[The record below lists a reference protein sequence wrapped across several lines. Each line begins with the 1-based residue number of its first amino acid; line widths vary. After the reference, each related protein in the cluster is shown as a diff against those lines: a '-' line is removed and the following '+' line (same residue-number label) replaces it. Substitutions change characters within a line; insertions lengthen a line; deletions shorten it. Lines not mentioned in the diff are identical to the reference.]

1 MKQLHYFKSLV
12 LLLFFLSC
20 QVNLAQNESI
30 SSNDKKALKAFAVA
44 KEHYQNYQLNEAID
58 ALEFALERDPS
69 FVEAHTLK
77 GYVYVDMNEK
87 DKALSSFESALK
99 INPRF
104 SSNTVFFI
112 GQLLLEK
119 GEYEKSNKAFKE
131 FLKFPVSDP
140 KLRADA
146 ESRLDDLSFALEA
159 VKRPVPFDPI
169 NLGPGVNSELPEYFP
184 SITVDGSTLLY
195 TRQLPAPNT
204 PNKYNEDFYVSKRI
218 NGNWEVAQNIGQPIN
233 TENNEGAPSLSADG
247 KLLIFTACELY
258 GDYGGGKRG
267 LGSCDLFFS
276 QRNGNN
282 WSMPRNLGEEINS
295 RSWETQPSFSA
306 DGKTLY
312 YIKRVKDKSGNAH
325 SDIFVSTINDDGFWT
340 KPKPLPYHINT
351 FKNEESVF
359 IHPDGQTLYF
369 SSDGHPGMGGLDIY
383 VTKMN
388 EKGEWSSPEN
398 LGYPINT
405 HGSENSIL
413 ISPDGTKAYFA
424 SDREG
429 GFGGLD
435 LYEFELPDEIRPNR
449 VSYLAGKVI
458 DKVSKKPLQSQFELY
473 NLENAD
479 LVVSS
484 LSDVNDG
491 TFLVA
496 LPLSKSYALNVSRPG
511 YLFYSENFTLGKSKT
526 MEPFRK
532 NIELQ
537 PIEVGRRVVL
547 KNIFYA
553 TNEYALLSDSRAEL
567 IKLVQFLK
575 NNSGVSIKIEG
586 HTDNVGSEVLNK
598 ELSINRAREVKD
610 FLVENGISTN
620 RLTFEGFGST
630 APIASNES
638 EEGRAQNRRTA
649 FVVTE
654 VSR

>member
-1 MKQLHYFKSLV
+1 MKQLQYISIVV
-12 LLLFFLSC
+12 LLLLFSC
-20 QVNLAQNESI
+20 KVNMAQNGPI
-30 SSNDKKALKAFAVA
+30 SSNDKKAIKAFALA
-44 KEHYQNYQLNEAID
+44 KEYYQSYQLNDAI
-58 ALEFALERDPS
+58 ASLESALERDPN

-77 GYVYVDMNEK
+77 GYVYVDLNEK
-87 DKALSSFESALK
+87 DKALASFESALN

-104 SSNTVFFI
+104 SSNTVFFV

-131 FLKFPVSDP
+131 FLNFPVADP

-146 ESRLDDLSFALEA
+146 QSRLKDLAFALDA
-159 VKRPVPFDPI
+159 IKRPVLFEPI
-169 NLGPGVNSELPEYFP
+169 NLGNGVNSELPEYFP

-204 PNKYNEDFYVSKRI
+204 PAKYNEDFYVSMRVD
-218 NGNWEVAQNIGQPIN
+218 NEWQLSQNIGKPIN

-247 KLLIFTACELY
+247 KLLIYTACELY
-258 GDYGGGKRG
+258 GDYGAGKRG

-282 WSMPRNLGEEINS
+282 WSSPRNLGKEINS

-312 YIKRVKDKSGNAH
+312 YIKRVKDKTGNSH
-325 SDIFVSTINDDGFWT
+325 SDIFVSTINEEGYWR

-351 FKNEESVF
+351 YKNEESVF

-383 VTKMN
+383 VTRMN
-388 EKGEWSSPEN
+388 EKGEWSSPMN

-405 HGSENSIL
+405 HDSENSIL

-429 GFGGLD
+429 GYGGLD
-435 LYEFELPDEIRPNR
+435 LYEFELPGSIRPNR
-449 VSYLAGKVI
+449 VSYLAGKVM
-458 DKVSKKPLQSQFELY
+458 DAVSKKPLQSQFELY
-473 NLENAD
+473 NLENAE

-484 LSDVNDG
+484 LSDARDG
-491 TFLVA
+491 SFLVA
-496 LPLSKSYALNVSRPG
+496 LPLSKSYALNVSKPG
-511 YLFYSENFTLGKSKT
+511 YLFYSENFTLGQSET
-526 MEPFRK
+526 MEPFKK
-532 NIELQ
+532 NIELH
-537 PIEVGRRVVL
+537 PIEVGKRVVL

-553 TNEYALLSDSRAEL
+553 TNEYELLSDSRAEL

-586 HTDNVGSEVLNK
+586 HTDNIGSEVLNK
-598 ELSINRAREVKD
+598 DLSINRAKEVKD
-610 FLVENGISTN
+610 FLVENGISSDK
-620 RLTFEGFGST
+620 LTFEGFGSLS
-630 APIASNES
+630 PIASNET

-654 VSR
+654 VNR